1 MVKLGKQRIDQTNL
15 IKITSVNLAHQ
26 CQLLN
31 NGIRHS
37 KMPRDKLLRPGENK
51 EIRVRASVVLKVD
64 LSICHFLTA
73 ATKSPCS
80 CNKKMLFCSLS
91 LLSAKVLE
99 TRSISFSR
107 LRQTFNLHLLRKGR
121 RFLS

>member
-15 IKITSVNLAHQ
+15 IKSPVSTLLTSVNYSN
-26 CQLLN
+26 N

-37 KMPRDKLLRPGENK
+37 KVPRDKLLRPGQNK
-51 EIRVRASVVLKVD
+51 DIRVRASVVLNVD

-73 ATKSPCS
+73 ATKFSCCS

-91 LLSAKVLE
+91 LLYL
-99 TRSISFSR
+99 R
-107 LRQTFNLHLLRKGR
+107 LAA
-121 RFLS
+121 